1 MATDFTN
8 TSSYSGKSAGEYIK
22 AAFLANDT
30 LQNITVKE
38 NIDYRQVVKKL
49 VNDISFGA
57 QSCAWTPTGEVTLT
71 ERWITLKKFQVQEEI
86 CINKFLTDFPALEA
100 QQGRLDAAF
109 TEALI
114 ANMLEGIAAENER
127 QVWVGDATA
136 NPTTEYDGLL
146 TLIGADVDGDVNFVP
161 SPVAIDST
169 NVFAKIQALIAAL
182 PTAVKYGNEKPTIY
196 MDPSV
201 WEAFMYASAAAGNG
215 WYTYGGAEVPKTFMG
230 TYPIAVC
237 PGMPSGESTMVM
249 APKSNL
255 WFGTNV
261 MNDWNN
267 VTVVDMTQFA
277 EDNVRFSAK
286 FFAAAQYGIG
296 SKIAAYSTWF

>member
-1 MATDFTN
+1 MATTMTN
-8 TSSYSGKSAGEYIK
+8 NTNYSGKSAGEYIK
-22 AAFLANDT
+22 AAFLANET
-30 LQNITVKE
+30 LQHITVKE
-38 NIDYRQVVKKL
+38 NIDYRQVVKNL
-49 VNDISFGA
+49 INEITFGA
-57 QSCAWTPTGEVTLT
+57 QNCAWTPTGEVTLN
-71 ERWITLKKFQVQEEI
+71 ERWLTLKKFQVQQEI
-86 CINKFLTDFPALEA
+86 CVNKFLNDYPALDA
-100 QQGRLDAAF
+100 QQGRLDPAF

-114 ANMLEGIAAENER
+114 ANMLEGIAQENER

-146 TLIGADVDGDVNFVP
+146 TLIGQDVDNDVNFVA
-161 SPVAIDST
+161 SPVPIDTT
-169 NVFAKIQALIAAL
+169 NVIAKIQALIAEC
-182 PTAVKYGNEKPTIY
+182 PNGVKFGNEKPTIY

-215 WYTYGGAEVPKTFMG
+215 WYTYGGLEVPKTFMG

-261 MNDWNN
+261 LNNWND
-267 VTVVDMTQFA
+267 VTVVDMTTFA

-296 SKIAAYSTWF
+296 AKIAAYSTWF